1 MPHRLPAWVETGAF
15 FLALAAGAVNA
26 IALLGFNHQGVS
38 HLSGISTQIGI
49 DVSTTN
55 FSAATHLGLMVLSFA
70 LGASISGLVVGS
82 EPLKLRRGY
91 SVCLFGEA
99 ALLLGAMWLLG
110 GGSIAGQY
118 IAAAACGL
126 QNAMTSTFTG
136 AVVRTTHV
144 TGIITDLGV
153 SFGLWL
159 RGESAGQRRLVICLV
174 LIAGFILGGLVGALS
189 FGWWGYNG
197 LVLPAVVILLMGL
210 ASLLLPSGNISA
222 AVSQ

>member
-49 DVSTTN
+49 DVSAAN
-55 FSAATHLGLMVLSFA
+55 FGTATHLALMVISFA
-70 LGASISGLVVGS
+70 AGASISGVVVGS
-82 EPLKLRRGY
+82 EPLKLGRGY
-91 SVCLFGEA
+91 SICLFGEA

-110 GGSIAGQY
+110 GGSTAGHF

-174 LIAGFILGGLVGALS
+174 LVAGFIAGGVVGALS
-189 FGWWGYNG
+189 FSGWGFHG
-197 LVLPAVVILLMGL
+197 LVLPAAVILLMGL
-210 ASLLLPSGNISA
+210 ASLLLPSGNL
-222 AVSQ
+222 VSQQ

>member
-38 HLSGISTQIGI
+38 HLSGISTQMGI
-49 DVSTTN
+49 DASAGH
-55 FSAATHLGLMVLSFA
+55 FSAATHLALMVISFA
-70 LGASISGLVVGS
+70 LGASVSGVIVGS
-82 EPLKLRRGY
+82 EPLKLGRGF
-91 SVCLFGEA
+91 SICLFGEA
-99 ALLLGAMWLLG
+99 ALLLVAMWLLG
-110 GGSIAGQY
+110 GGSTTGQY
-118 IAAAACGL
+118 VAAAACGL
-126 QNAMTSTFTG
+126 QNAMTSTFSG

-174 LIAGFILGGLVGALS
+174 LVAGFTLGGSVGALG
-189 FGWWGYNG
+189 FGWWGYKA
-197 LVLPAVVILLMGL
+197 LVLPSFIILLMGL
-210 ASLLLPSGNISA
+210 ASLRMPSGA
-222 AVSQ
+222 AVAR

>member
-49 DVSTTN
+49 DVSSTS
-55 FSAATHLGLMVLSFA
+55 FGAATHLALMVVSFA
-70 LGASISGLVVGS
+70 LGASISGVVVGS
-82 EPLKLRRGY
+82 EPLRLGRGY
-91 SVCLFGEA
+91 SICLFGEA

-110 GGSIAGQY
+110 SGSTFGQF

-144 TGIITDLGV
+144 TGIVTDLGV

-159 RGESAGQRRLVICLV
+159 RGESAGQRRLVIGLV
-174 LIAGFILGGLVGALS
+174 LVAGFILGGVVGALS
-189 FGWWGYNG
+189 FGWWGYQG
-197 LVLPAVVILLMGL
+197 LVLPSVVILLMGL
-210 ASLLLPSGNISA
+210 ASLMLPFGKFVQA
-222 AVSQ
+222 PP

>member
-38 HLSGISTQIGI
+38 HLSGISTQIGVDI
-49 DVSTTN
+49 SVAN
-55 FSAATHLGLMVLSFA
+55 FSAAMHLALMVLSFA
-70 LGASISGLVVGS
+70 LGASISGVVVGS
-82 EPLKLRRGY
+82 EPLKLGRGY
-91 SVCLFGEA
+91 SICLFGEA
-99 ALLLGAMWLLG
+99 ALLLASMWLLG
-110 GGSIAGQY
+110 SGSTTGQY

-144 TGIITDLGV
+144 TGIVTDLGV

-159 RGESAGQRRLVICLV
+159 RGESAGQRRLVIYLV
-174 LIAGFILGGLVGALS
+174 LIVGFIAGGVVGALG
-189 FGWWGYNG
+189 FGGWGFYA
-197 LVLPAVVILLMGL
+197 LVAPAIVILLMGL
-210 ASLLLPSGNISA
+210 ASLLLPSGKF
-222 AVSQ
+222 VH